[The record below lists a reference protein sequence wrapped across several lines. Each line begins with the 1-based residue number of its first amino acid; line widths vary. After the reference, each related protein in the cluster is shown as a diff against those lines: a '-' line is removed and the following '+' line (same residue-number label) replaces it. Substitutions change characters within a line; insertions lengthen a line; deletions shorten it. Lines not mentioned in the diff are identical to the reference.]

1 MRSWKSMANKDTVHI
16 IKDKIESLP
25 LIDVTV
31 FETMSLLNNPD
42 SNFEQIVEKLSPDIA
57 ARFLNIANS
66 AYYGVEVRS
75 ISHAVRLL
83 GYSQMKQILITSI
96 LIEHFTKRLEDFS
109 FEKFQKQAQFCAA
122 VSRVLGEIVDY
133 GKLEDLFTVAILN
146 NIGKLVI
153 AVYFKKEHKEI
164 IALKKSTNIKTS
176 EAEERI
182 LGVSHA
188 EIGAIILEKFNIP
201 REICDAVRFHDAED
215 HIISGQ
221 SNFKLELIVR
231 ESARLVGKFRL
242 PEDMEY
248 SEIIDRLK
256 GTVQRGREMYK
267 AGMRAEM
274 QSKGY
279 EEAFI
284 GLLEEASDL
293 VSKALIG
300 FQERVFH

>member
-1 MRSWKSMANKDTVHI
+1 MANKNTVNK
-16 IKDKIESLP
+16 IKDKIEKLP

-31 FETMSLLNNPD
+31 FETMSLLNSPD

-66 AYYGVEVRS
+66 AYYAIEVRS
-75 ISHAVRLL
+75 INHAVRLL

-122 VSRVLGEIVDY
+122 IARVLGEIVDY

-164 IALKKSTNIKTS
+164 IALKKSKHMTTR
-176 EAEERI
+176 EAEEKI
-182 LGVSHA
+182 LGISHA
-188 EIGAIILEKFNIP
+188 EIGAFVLERFNIP
-201 REICDAVRFHDAED
+201 KDICDAVRFHDAED
-215 HIISGQ
+215 RIISEQ
-221 SNFKLELIVR
+221 SNFKLEFIVR
-231 ESARLVGKFRL
+231 ESARLVGKFKL
-242 PEDMEY
+242 PEDMAY
-248 SEIIDRLK
+248 SEIIEHLK
-256 GTVQRGREMYK
+256 GTVQKGREMYQ

-279 EEAFI
+279 KEVFTKQ
-284 GLLEEASDL
+284 LEEASSL
-293 VSKALIG
+293 VSKDLKG
-300 FQERVFH
+300 FQERALN

>member
-1 MRSWKSMANKDTVHI
+1 MANEDTVQI
-16 IKDKIESLP
+16 IKYKIEKLP

-66 AYYGVEVRS
+66 AFYGVEVRS
-75 ISHAVRLL
+75 INHAVRLL
-83 GYSQMKQILITSI
+83 GYSQMKQILVTSI
-96 LIEHFTKRLEDFS
+96 LIEHFTKHLEDFS
-109 FEKFQKQAQFCAA
+109 FEKFQKQAQFCGS

-164 IALKKSTNIKTS
+164 IALKKSRNIRTS
-176 EAEERI
+176 KAEERI
-182 LGVSHA
+182 LGLSHA
-188 EIGAIILEKFNIP
+188 EIGAIILKKFNIP
-201 REICDAVRFHDAED
+201 KDICDAVRFHDSDDRIVSEK
-215 HIISGQ
+215 
-221 SNFKLELIVR
+221 SNFKLELIAR
-231 ESARLVGKFRL
+231 ESARLVGKFNL
-242 PEDMEY
+242 PKDMEY
-248 SEIIDRLK
+248 SEIIDRMK
-256 GTVQRGREMYK
+256 GTIQKGREIYK

-279 EEAFI
+279 KDAFVE
-284 GLLEEASDL
+284 LLEEASTL
-293 VSKALIG
+293 VAKGLIG
-300 FQERVFH
+300 FQERPLH